1 MEKSERD
8 MCFRD
13 LLIWAF
19 GDQYYLTKTGYLVW
33 KEIQRHSIQ
42 KRDFFFFSLPGAIL
56 GRKKG
61 RIIRDTGVAEECD
74 LMAVFQNIPESALD
88 RKCGIMLVSE
98 EIDCVVLRYFKQ
110 NIEKILA
117 PQRRVG
123 NNNK

>member
-1 MEKSERD
+1 MLQRFADLGFRRSILFDKDRILGVEGNTKALHSKER
-8 MCFRD
+8 
-13 LLIWAF
+13 
-19 GDQYYLTKTGYLVW
+19 
-33 KEIQRHSIQ
+33 
-42 KRDFFFFSLPGAIL
+42 FFFFSLPGAIL